1 MLLEDTVVKR
11 IRKRHVVLMLTL
23 LILMSLAG
31 CGKAKD
37 EATDPTIQETIS
49 AVVETEPVNDTLNII
64 PTDMEIAVGES
75 KTIPVN
81 YLGEKRLFWNSSDMK
96 IATVDSQGCV
106 TAVSE
111 GDVEIWVTD
120 KELKDTVQIHI
131 APVPSTSETI
141 VTLNIDAATL
151 TLDAGSSKRVA
162 YTYTGSNP
170 LNWASYNTQVATVSQ
185 NGVVQAVG
193 AGTAVISVSDGNLT
207 SGVSII
213 VDDAAVKST
222 TSAPTNPTESVP
234 TSPKPTE
241 PMPTT
246 PKPTELAPTT
256 PKPTASAG
264 TLKIT
269 TGNFTLNIG
278 GKKAITYS
286 YTGNG
291 SLTWRS
297 SDKSVATVSGG
308 SVTAV
313 GAGTAVISASDGK
326 LNAQVQVTVNAPKP
340 VEPTTPTAP
349 AATLKIT
356 SGNFTLDIDGSK
368 TVSYSYTGNNALN
381 WSSSTQGVATVSGGT
396 VKAVGAGTAV
406 ITVSDGKLNA
416 QVQVTVNAPKPQPT
430 EPKPTTPTAPE
441 AKLEISRSQITLTV
455 GESATLGYTYTGTGT
470 IRFGADFGKVDVDQS
485 GRITALR
492 AGTDYVFVTDGKLE
506 KVCVVDIKEPVS
518 TPKVTNIEFSNST
531 GPLSGTYNVGNSLS
545 WTATNKPNGSDYN
558 VSVSSS
564 NSNVATVSKSFDGRY
579 NVITVN
585 FVGEGS
591 VTITVSSTDGG
602 ASNSASFNVKT
613 YVPETPANELTPEQ
627 FARAVVNAM
636 VSCGM
641 EEASGL
647 GGWSLVNVP
656 EGDLNNSSAYSLGA
670 NYASHLYGNGIRH
683 CNCVYIGRS
692 EGKYQFYIQF

>member
-1 MLLEDTVVKR
+1 MKR
-11 IRKRHVVLMLTL
+11 IGKKRIILMLTL
-23 LILMSLAG
+23 LILLSLTG

-37 EATDPTIQETIS
+37 AAAEPTSQETIS
-49 AVVETEPVNDTLNII
+49 AVTETEPVNDTLNII

-81 YLGEKRLFWNSSDMK
+81 YLGKKRLFWNSSDMQ

-111 GDVEIWVTD
+111 GNVEIWVND
-120 KELKDTVQIHI
+120 KEFKDTINIHI
-131 APVPSTSETI
+131 VAAPSTAEPAT
-141 VTLNIDAATL
+141 TLNVDVASL
-151 TLDAGSSKRVA
+151 TLDADTCRKVGC
-162 YTYTGSNP
+162 TYNGSNP
-170 LNWASYNTQVATVSQ
+170 LNWVSYNTQVATVAK
-185 NGVVQAVG
+185 NGVIQAVG
-193 AGTAVISVSDGNLT
+193 AGTAVISVSDGDLSSEISVTVKKAAAKT
-207 SGVSII
+207 STPE
-213 VDDAAVKST
+213 ATST
-222 TSAPTNPTESVP
+222 NKYESRP
-234 TSPKPTE
+234 ATPPPTE
-241 PMPTT
+241 P
-246 PKPTELAPTT
+246 APTT
-256 PKPTASAG
+256 PKPT
-264 TLKIT
+264 T
-269 TGNFTLNIG
+269 
-278 GKKAITYS
+278 
-286 YTGNG
+286 
-291 SLTWRS
+291 
-297 SDKSVATVSGG
+297 
-308 SVTAV
+308 
-313 GAGTAVISASDGK
+313 
-326 LNAQVQVTVNAPKP
+326 
-340 VEPTTPTAP
+340 P

-356 SGNFTLDIDGSK
+356 SGNLTLDAGSSK
-368 TVSYSYTGNNALN
+368 KVNYSYTGSNALV
-381 WSSSTQGVATVSGGT
+381 WGSSNKGVATVSDGS
-396 VKAVGAGTAV
+396 VKAVGAGTATITVTDGNLASQITVTVKVPAASPTEPPVTPAATLKITTENFTLDVGGTMTVNYSYTGSNSLTWTSSNKNVATVSGGAVKAVGAGAAV

-416 QVQVTVNAPKPQPT
+416 QVQITVNAPKPQPT
-430 EPKPTTPTAPE
+430 EPKPTTPPAPV

-492 AGTDYVFVTDGKLE
+492 AGTDYIFVTDGKLE

-564 NSNVATVSKSFDGRY
+564 NNSVATVSKSFDGRY

-613 YVPETPANELTPEQ
+613 YVPEIPANELTPEQ

-647 GGWSLVNVP
+647 GGWNLVNVP
-656 EGDLNNSSAYSLGA
+656 EGDLNNSNAYSLGA
-670 NYASHLYGNGIRH
+670 NYAANLYSKGCTK
-683 CNCVYIGRS
+683 CNCVYIGRD
-692 EGKYQFYIQF
+692 GGNYQFYIQF